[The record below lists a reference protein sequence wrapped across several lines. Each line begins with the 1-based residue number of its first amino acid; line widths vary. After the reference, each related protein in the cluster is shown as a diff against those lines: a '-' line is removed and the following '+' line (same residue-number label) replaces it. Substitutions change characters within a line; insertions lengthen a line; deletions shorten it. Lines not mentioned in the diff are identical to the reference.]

1 MALSLQSRCVTLP
14 TSRLKCLIRG
24 CLLWSATI
32 PVIRE
37 PVKLSAGLK
46 TTKLAFQRSRANRR
60 GGHRNSLCGLITSAK
75 QETQTRMHIFGF
87 PRPTAAEDCLSC
99 DSAKTDVFPRGS
111 YTSHNQVKD
120 VESSLCLTWH
130 NHRLGNLL
138 LQSVLIMT
146 PVVPSRDVESTFI
159 QESTTTKIGDGPYYT
174 KSARERNISLR

>member
-1 MALSLQSRCVTLP
+1 
-14 TSRLKCLIRG
+14 
-24 CLLWSATI
+24 
-32 PVIRE
+32 
-37 PVKLSAGLK
+37 
-46 TTKLAFQRSRANRR
+46 
-60 GGHRNSLCGLITSAK
+60 
-75 QETQTRMHIFGF
+75 MHIFGF